1 MARRPSGLLGRP
13 GGSRKLA
20 RLRAYL
26 RVNLV
31 AIWSSVVA
39 LVALR
44 VAFGPSHTIMN
55 SLYALVACGILLLA
69 AEVLAGRDRNAAAA
83 SVTIVATWV
92 VSFAITWVSPFL
104 APVGLL
110 ALLLP
115 LVVEIDKVVKR
126 HRAATQPAL
135 DPKEAVSPA
144 RARG

>member
-1 MARRPSGLLGRP
+1 MARLPSGLLGRP

-31 AIWSSVVA
+31 AIWSSVLA
-39 LVALR
+39 LVAMR

-55 SLYALVACGILLLA
+55 NLYALVACGILLLA

-92 VSFAITWVSPFL
+92 ASSLDEATSPGVVD
-104 APVGLL
+104 AP
-110 ALLLP
+110 
-115 LVVEIDKVVKR
+115 
-126 HRAATQPAL
+126 AAPAGG
-135 DPKEAVSPA
+135 EAV
-144 RARG
+144 